1 MTGENKESQRH
12 GRESPVAAEIK
23 ALGPHIHPPVPNPAP
38 LALFAFG
45 LTTALLQVK
54 HTRIGGDSAEELEG
68 VDNVVF
74 GFAFF
79 FGGLL
84 QLIGG
89 LHERERNNVF
99 GYTAFLVYGG
109 FWMSVAASRFLAV
122 FGNDIPIN
130 PHAVQAMLSL
140 MGIFTFVMFLCTFV
154 MNKTISLLFFLLMM
168 TFFLLAGGV
177 NNETVDKV
185 AGWFGMATGA
195 TAFWLGSA
203 ELINDVIGG
212 GEDLI
217 PLGHWGANKFRFAGV
232 MHVPGRI
239 HGVTHRR
246 VLMDSNYGPDND
258 NARTLVRRRK
268 SNMAEQHI
276 LKDNGSDY
284 DDVPNLSK
292 RTKVR
297 RDVEVGASERA

>member
-1 MTGENKESQRH
+1 MDSENTESHQH
-12 GRESPVAAEIK
+12 GRLEFQVAAAIK
-23 ALGPHIHPPVPNPAP
+23 ALGPNIHPPIPNPAP

-74 GFAFF
+74 GFGLF

-89 LHERERNNVF
+89 LHERARNNVF
-99 GYTAFLVYGG
+99 GYTAFIVYGG
-109 FWMSVAASRFLAV
+109 FWMSWAASLFLKV
-122 FGNDIPIN
+122 IGNDIPVN

-140 MGIFTFVMFLCTFV
+140 MGTFTFVMFLCTFV
-154 MNKTISLLFFLLMM
+154 MNMTISLLFFLLMM

-185 AGWFGMATGA
+185 AGWFGMATA
-195 TAFWLGSA
+195 VTAYWLGSV

-246 VLMDSNYGPDND
+246 VLMDSSDYRPDNN
-258 NARTLVRRRK
+258 NARTLARRRK
-268 SNMAEQHI
+268 SSLAEQHI
-276 LKDNGSDY
+276 LKDCGSNNGEIPNK
-284 DDVPNLSK
+284 VP
-292 RTKVR
+292 
-297 RDVEVGASERA
+297 RDVEEGAKERY